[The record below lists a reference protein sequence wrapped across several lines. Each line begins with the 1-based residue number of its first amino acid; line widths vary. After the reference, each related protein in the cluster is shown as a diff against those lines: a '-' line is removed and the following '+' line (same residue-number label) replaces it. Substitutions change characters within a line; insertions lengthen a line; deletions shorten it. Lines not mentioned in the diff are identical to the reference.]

1 MLDKRQYE
9 TVMIEKENKQTKN
22 EMSPN
27 IIAAFYL
34 EVISKPECREGNT
47 NRI

>member
-1 MLDKRQYE
+1 MLDKRQCE
-9 TVMIEKENKQTKN
+9 TVMIEKEKN

-34 EVISKPECREGNT
+34 EVIFKPECREGNI